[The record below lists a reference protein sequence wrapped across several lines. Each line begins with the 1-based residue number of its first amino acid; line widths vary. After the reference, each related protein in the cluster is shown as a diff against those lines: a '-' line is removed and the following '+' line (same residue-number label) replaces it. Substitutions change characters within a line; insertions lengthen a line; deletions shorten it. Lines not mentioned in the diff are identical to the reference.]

1 MPRTLLAP
9 VAGLVSLL
17 GAACA
22 GGAMSLR
29 EPPPPPQ
36 TVHGALGLRVA
47 YPRQDV
53 PTTAGP
59 GAWFVVR
66 SESTYV
72 IPARDSTFIFGSVG
86 RGDARLSV
94 NGQDIPVYPTG
105 GWIAWVPLPEDSV
118 ARFDIVAAAG
128 GDTARMSLWAPVAR
142 GFVPPAEGVWID
154 STSLSPSGDRW
165 IRPGEGV
172 RLEVRAAPGALVQ
185 LRLDDSTVVPLI
197 TEAAPEDLPWGER
210 AFGTV
215 RPGVRPGRLDR
226 YVGWHVG
233 RIGPD
238 PGAVL
243 SPDSAPAPDDS
254 AWAWVEAVREADTAR
269 ARWPLRIGLVDPAAP
284 PVVVVNDDTAGTG
297 GTDSVL
303 AGRPAPWGTYHWFFP
318 TGTLAAVSGRW
329 DSQVRLQL
337 SRSTVAWVDAPDV
350 QPLPSGYPPPGGRVR
365 SLRLLPGPTSLLLRV
380 PLPARIPYR
389 VAEAEREV
397 TLTLYGVAA
406 DVDWIQYSGTDSLV
420 EIIAFEQP
428 DEDVTVIRVTLS
440 RPVWGYRTRWSGHDL
455 ELEIRRPPVIDRRKP
470 LEGRLIA
477 LDAGHPPGGAIGPTG
492 VRERDVNLEVALRA
506 RDLLEERGARV
517 YLTRS
522 GDSALSLAARP
533 RAAEAAG
540 AEILI
545 SIHANALPDGV
556 NPFVNN
562 GTSVYYYHPRSAP
575 LARALDRALVAQ
587 LGFRDLGMGRG
598 DLALAR
604 PTWMPAALTE
614 GLFLMLPDQEA
625 VLASRE
631 GQDRYARGLVEG
643 LEAFLRERAQE
654 QP

>member
-1 MPRTLLAP
+1 MPRTLLVP
-9 VAGLVSLL
+9 VAGVVSLL

-22 GGAMSLR
+22 GGAISLR

-36 TVHGALGLRVA
+36 TVHGALELRVA

-53 PTTAGP
+53 PLAAGP
-59 GAWFVVR
+59 GSWIVVR
-66 SESTYV
+66 AESTYV
-72 IPARDSTFIFGSVG
+72 IPARDSTFIFGSAG

-94 NGQDIPVYPTG
+94 NGHDIPVYPTG

-128 GDTARMSLWAPVAR
+128 GDTARMSLLAPVAR

-172 RLEVRAAPGALVQ
+172 RLVVRAAPGALVQ
-185 LRLDDSTVVPLI
+185 VRLDDSTVVPLI
-197 TEAAPEDLPWGER
+197 TDAAPEDLPWGER

-215 RPGVRPGRLDR
+215 RPGVRPGGLDR

-233 RIGPD
+233 RFGPA

-243 SPDSAPAPDDS
+243 SPDSTPAPEDS
-254 AWAWVEAVREADTAR
+254 AWAWVEAILEADTAR
-269 ARWPLRIGLVDPAAP
+269 ARWPLRMGLVDPAAP

-297 GTDSVL
+297 RTDSVL

-318 TGTLAAVSGRW
+318 TGTVAAVSGRW

-337 SRSTVAWVDAPDV
+337 SRSAVAWVDAPDV

-365 SLRLLPGPTSLLLRV
+365 SLRLLPGPASLLLRV

-389 VAEAEREV
+389 VDETEREI

-406 DVDWIQYSGTDSLV
+406 DANWIQYSGTDSLV
-420 EIIAFEQP
+420 ELIAFEQP
-428 DEDVTVIRVTLS
+428 AEDVTVVRVTLS
-440 RPVWGYRTRWSGHDL
+440 RPVWGYRARWSGHDL
-455 ELEIRRPPVIDRRKP
+455 ELEVRRPPVIDRRRP

-492 VRERDVNLEVALRA
+492 VREPDVNLQVALRA
-506 RDLLEERGARV
+506 RDLLQERGARV

-522 GDSALSLAARP
+522 GDAALGLAERP

-540 AEILI
+540 AEILV

-562 GTSVYYYHPRSAP
+562 GTSVYYYHVRRAP
-575 LARALDRALVAQ
+575 LARALNRALVAQ
-587 LGFRDLGMGRG
+587 LGFRDLGVGRG

-631 GQDRYARGLVEG
+631 GQDRYARGLVQG

>member
-1 MPRTLLAP
+1 
-9 VAGLVSLL
+9 
-17 GAACA
+17 
-22 GGAMSLR
+22 
-29 EPPPPPQ
+29 
-36 TVHGALGLRVA
+36 
-47 YPRQDV
+47 
-53 PTTAGP
+53 
-59 GAWFVVR
+59 
-66 SESTYV
+66 
-72 IPARDSTFIFGSVG
+72 
-86 RGDARLSV
+86 
-94 NGQDIPVYPTG
+94 
-105 GWIAWVPLPEDSV
+105 
-118 ARFDIVAAAG
+118 
-128 GDTARMSLWAPVAR
+128 
-142 GFVPPAEGVWID
+142 
-154 STSLSPSGDRW
+154 
-165 IRPGEGV
+165 
-172 RLEVRAAPGALVQ
+172 
-185 LRLDDSTVVPLI
+185 
-197 TEAAPEDLPWGER
+197 
-210 AFGTV
+210 
-215 RPGVRPGRLDR
+215 
-226 YVGWHVG
+226 
-233 RIGPD
+233 
-238 PGAVL
+238 
-243 SPDSAPAPDDS
+243 
-254 AWAWVEAVREADTAR
+254 
-269 ARWPLRIGLVDPAAP
+269 VD
-284 PVVVVNDDTAGTG
+284 
-297 GTDSVL
+297 
-303 AGRPAPWGTYHWFFP
+303 
-318 TGTLAAVSGRW
+318 
-329 DSQVRLQL
+329 
-337 SRSTVAWVDAPDV
+337 
-350 QPLPSGYPPPGGRVR
+350 
-365 SLRLLPGPTSLLLRV
+365 
-380 PLPARIPYR
+380 
-389 VAEAEREV
+389 EAEHEV

-470 LEGRLIA
+470 LKGRLIA

-562 GTSVYYYHPRSAP
+562 GTSVYYYHARSAP

-643 LEAFLRERAQE
+643 LEAFLRKRAQE

>member
-1 MPRTLLAP
+1 MPRTLLTL
-9 VAGLVSLL
+9 VAGLVS
-17 GAACA
+17 ACA
-22 GGAMSLR
+22 GGAISLR

-36 TVHGALGLRVA
+36 TVYGDLELRVA

-53 PTTAGP
+53 PLAAGP
-59 GAWFVVR
+59 GSWLVVR
-66 SESTYV
+66 AESTYV
-72 IPARDSTFIFGSVG
+72 IPERDSTFIFGSLG

-94 NGQDIPVYPTG
+94 NGADIPLYPNG
-105 GWIAWVPLPEDSV
+105 GWIAWVPVPEDSV
-118 ARFDIVAAAG
+118 ARFDIVAAAA
-128 GDTARMSLWAPVAR
+128 GDTARMSLLAPVAR
-142 GFVPPAEGVWID
+142 GFAPPSEGAWID
-154 STSLSPSGDRW
+154 TTSFSPAGDRW
-165 IRPGEGV
+165 VRPGEGV
-172 RLEVRAAPGALVQ
+172 RLGVRAAPGALVQ
-185 LRLDDSTVVPLI
+185 LRLKDSTVVPLI
-197 TEAAPEDLPWGER
+197 TDLVPEDLPWGER
-210 AFGTV
+210 AFSTV

-233 RIGPD
+233 RVGPD

-243 SPDSAPAPDDS
+243 SPDSAPEPHDS
-254 AWAWVEAVREADTAR
+254 AWAWVEAVLGTDTAR
-269 ARWPLRIGLVDPAAP
+269 ARWPLRIGLVDPNRP
-284 PVVVVNDDTAGTG
+284 PVVVVNDDTADTG

-318 TGTLAAVSGRW
+318 TGTVAAVSGRW

-337 SRSTVAWVDAPDV
+337 SRSTVAWVDANDV
-350 QPLPSGYPPPGGRVR
+350 QRLPGGYPAPGGRVR
-365 SLRLLPGPTSLLLRV
+365 SLRLLPGPSSLLLRV
-380 PLPARIPYR
+380 PLPGRIPYR
-389 VAEAEREV
+389 VDETERDIA
-397 TLTLYGVAA
+397 LTLYGVAA
-406 DVDWIQYSGTDSLV
+406 DIDWIQYSGTDPLV
-420 EIIAFEQP
+420 EHMAFEQP
-428 DEDVTVIRVTLS
+428 AEDVTVVRVTLR
-440 RPVWGYRTRWSGHDL
+440 RPVWGYRTRWSGNDL
-455 ELEIRRPPVIDRRKP
+455 ELEVRRPPVIDSGKP

-492 VRERDVNLEVALRA
+492 VREPDVNLQVALRA
-506 RDLLEERGARV
+506 KELLEERGARV

-522 GDSALSLAARP
+522 GDSALGLAARP
-533 RAAEAAG
+533 RRAADAN
-540 AEILI
+540 AEVLI

-643 LEAFLRERAQE
+643 LEAFLRERAGE
-654 QP
+654 QQ